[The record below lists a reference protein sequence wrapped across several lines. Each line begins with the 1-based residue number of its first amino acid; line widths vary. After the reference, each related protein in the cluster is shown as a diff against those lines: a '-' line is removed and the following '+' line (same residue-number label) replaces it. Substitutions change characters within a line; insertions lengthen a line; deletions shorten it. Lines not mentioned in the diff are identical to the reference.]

1 MPKQIFF
8 QSSLPRSGSTLF
20 QNIMGQNPDFY
31 VTPTSGVLE
40 LVYGARANYSSSP
53 EFKAQDPELMKS
65 GFLHFCRYGIEGF
78 FAGVTDKPYVIDKSR
93 GWGIH
98 YGFLSSFYPDPKIIC
113 LVRDLRGIFA
123 SMEKNFRKSQH
134 LDAGIVNHSEMKGTT
149 TEKRIDLWAQSQP
162 VGMAIERLYEI
173 FKQGI
178 DKKMLFIR
186 FEDLTEN
193 PEKEIKRVYEYLG
206 LPHFQHDFK
215 NVQQLTKED
224 DNVYGV
230 YGDHTIRPEIV
241 PLKKDYND
249 VLGKNASNWI
259 KSNYQWF
266 YDEFKYF

>member
-1 MPKQIFF
+1 
-8 QSSLPRSGSTLF
+8 
-20 QNIMGQNPDFY
+20 
-31 VTPTSGVLE
+31 
-40 LVYGARANYSSSP
+40 
-53 EFKAQDPELMKS
+53 
-65 GFLHFCRYGIEGF
+65 
-78 FAGVTDKPYVIDKSR
+78 
-93 GWGIH
+93 
-98 YGFLSSFYPDPKIIC
+98 
-113 LVRDLRGIFA
+113 
-123 SMEKNFRKSQH
+123 MEKNFRKSQH

-224 DNVYGV
+224 DAVYGV